1 MESQQRDNDRK
12 ELETPTRSGRQHPVR
27 LGFHSNN
34 RHGLEG
40 LSRKGRRASSSA
52 FLPPA
57 HHSARNGVVGNLS
70 KEFPMSFKWVTV
82 YDPSLPGVSEAI
94 EINPEHLKKLATWMC
109 EMVCHHPRLAVRDE
123 LESNEGFCDDC
134 RDKAGFM
141 LVDCPWIDMNR
152 PEPTA

>member
-12 ELETPTRSGRQHPVR
+12 ELVTPTQSGRQHPVR

-70 KEFPMSFKWVTV
+70 KEFPMPTKWITV
-82 YDPSLPGVSEAI
+82 FDPSSASVSEAI
-94 EINPEHLKKLATWMC
+94 ELNPEHLRKLAAWLC
-109 EMVCHHPRLAVRDE
+109 
-123 LESNEGFCDDC
+123 
-134 RDKAGFM
+134 
-141 LVDCPWIDMNR
+141 
-152 PEPTA
+152 